1 MVLPKWKTET
11 IHWTGDKARILEAWL
26 AEVDKNDEAD
36 LFRRLYEW
44 KLSERFDWRKRDA
57 RGQQIMADLQARFRV
72 AATPAQRQ
80 TVLRK
85 FDLWFQLDE
94 ENACSLYERD
104 ARAASA
110 YILRRLPGSWLG
122 GDKRKLW
129 GRLIAFVEANKDEG
143 KSRAVRIDPRR
154 WGPVPRTGKTPSRR
168 LEREF
173 GRRLFPTGSAP
184 RAGCVPLHHSSSESG
199 LAQLVRP
206 RQLRQDG

>member
-1 MVLPKWKTET
+1 MTPKELEQSVRSLLQQPMADAALREQLEKLAGDEISFSGLTWLFGPELYRRNRILFRPFILSRFGTYMVLPKWKTET
-11 IHWTGDKARILEAWL
+11 IRWKGEKARILEAWL

-44 KLSERFDWRKRDA
+44 KLSESFDWRKRDA
-57 RGQQIMADLQARFRV
+57 RGRQIMADLQARFR
-72 AATPAQRQ
+72 AATTPAQRQ

-129 GRLIAFVEANKDEG
+129 GRLIALYG
-143 KSRAVRIDPRR
+143 KA
-154 WGPVPRTGKTPSRR
+154 
-168 LEREF
+168 
-173 GRRLFPTGSAP
+173 
-184 RAGCVPLHHSSSESG
+184 
-199 LAQLVRP
+199 LA
-206 RQLRQDG
+206 